1 MSNLKRIRTEKNIT
15 REKLGELS
23 GVSYRMI
30 EKYEQG
36 IRDINKAQ
44 AETLYKIAQ
53 ALKCTIEELLENIP
67 NTPGEWEEVGD
78 WLLACSNCDNVIKDP
93 NKLDTPKYCPNCSK
107 PMKPYIRK

>member
-1 MSNLKRIRTEKNIT
+1 MSNLKETRLAKNLT

-53 ALKCTIEELLENIP
+53 ALECTVEDLLEA
-67 NTPGEWEEVGD
+67 T
-78 WLLACSNCDNVIKDP
+78 
-93 NKLDTPKYCPNCSK
+93 
-107 PMKPYIRK
+107 

>member
-1 MSNLKRIRTEKNIT
+1 MSNLKETRLAKNLT

-23 GVSYRMI
+23 GVSHRMI

-53 ALKCTIEELLENIP
+53 ALECTIEDLLE
-67 NTPGEWEEVGD
+67 V
-78 WLLACSNCDNVIKDP
+78 
-93 NKLDTPKYCPNCSK
+93 
-107 PMKPYIRK
+107 

>member
-1 MSNLKRIRTEKNIT
+1 MSNLKRIRNEKNIT

-44 AETLYKIAQ
+44 AETLYKIAKV
-53 ALKCTIEELLENIP
+53 LECTIEDLI
-67 NTPGEWEEVGD
+67 EE
-78 WLLACSNCDNVIKDP
+78 A
-93 NKLDTPKYCPNCSK
+93 
-107 PMKPYIRK
+107 